1 MPAIDELM
9 RRPSHFIADTEE
21 TVDEK
26 TDDDVTGDTPTLRGV
41 DDSIGFIKD
50 TEENPDVP
58 EPTEEQ
64 TEKHPMADFSR
75 GFSAEKI

>member
-41 DDSIGFIKD
+41 DDSSGFIKD
-50 TEENPDVP
+50 AEENPMYRSRRRSRP
-58 EPTEEQ
+58 
-64 TEKHPMADFSR
+64 EKHPRADFSR